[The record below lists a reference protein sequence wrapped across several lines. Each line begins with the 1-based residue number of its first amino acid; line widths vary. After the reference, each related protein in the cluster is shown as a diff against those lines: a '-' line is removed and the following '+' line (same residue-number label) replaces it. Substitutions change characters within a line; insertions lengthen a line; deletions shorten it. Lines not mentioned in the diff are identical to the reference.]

1 MTGLGGMH
9 ISTRTPTAAR
19 TLLGSLLLNFGA
31 FVCEKKKKSPKSFL
45 DSFFFGNIMGYPA
58 PQDSLQFHATTN
70 Y

>member
-31 FVCEKKKKSPKSFL
+31 FVCEKKKKKVPNRFSTLFL
-45 DSFFFGNIMGYPA
+45 GI
-58 PQDSLQFHATTN
+58 
-70 Y
+70 

>member
-31 FVCEKKKKSPKSFL
+31 FVCEKKVPNRFSTLFFL
-45 DSFFFGNIMGYPA
+45 GI
-58 PQDSLQFHATTN
+58 
-70 Y
+70 

>member
-31 FVCEKKKKSPKSFL
+31 FVCEKKVPNRFSTL
-45 DSFFFGNIMGYPA
+45 FFFGNIMGYPA